1 MSMRHKKK
9 LLALLMSSAVIAA
22 CGSEELAEDANQSKL
37 PTTQQTEQNKIED
50 KPVADESTPAKESTS
65 EEVDTKQGNQAQE
78 SETKPAETKKAPE
91 APKPTEQ
98 KGETPPMKQQ
108 GSLTVEQVEKQR
120 AEREK
125 TAVANQ
131 QAVSDKDSVIA
142 KEAKE
147 VASLKIV
154 KGVSQE
160 NVVSFLID
168 DVKGEAPFYIT
179 VNDNNYF
186 FRQSQANAKRFVTEV
201 PSDVTEDIIKAS
213 SIKALAK

>member
-1 MSMRHKKK
+1 
-9 LLALLMSSAVIAA
+9 MSSAVIAA
-22 CGSEELAEDANQSKL
+22 CGSEEIEDDASKSKA
-37 PTTQQTEQNKIED
+37 PATEQTEKATDAPEVAPKANEATNKEED
-50 KPVADESTPAKESTS
+50 TKPPEEVKAPQQDKEPTPAPVTS
-65 EEVDTKQGNQAQE
+65 NEEQNVPDTTKQ
-78 SETKPAETKKAPE
+78 P
-91 APKPTEQ
+91 EQ

-125 TAVANQ
+125 EAVANQ
-131 QAVSDKDSVIA
+131 QAVSDKDSVLA

-147 VASLKIV
+147 VASFKIV

-160 NVVSFLID
+160 NVVSFLVD

-179 VNDNNYF
+179 VNKNNYF

-201 PSDVTEDIIKAS
+201 PADVAEDVIKAS